1 MPYSAGATSGLDKA
15 ASATSQLKS
24 PAHQAVAQNAAAKLS
39 SSTCTLASPQ
49 HDAHKSDPLAY
60 TSPEHGDNPAA
71 TQQTEQPQLHLS
83 GCMLADGS
91 NAKQSPAPAHLKA
104 MYGSQKKP
112 EICCRDSDAA
122 ENVANA
128 SQAAHQPEQPP
139 PAFSGF
145 MLANGSRTKQPSAF
159 AQEHAR
165 KVLQDQ
171 QLSCHPSSETA
182 GSTAMT
188 PIQAEDEQQQ
198 QLVLHATDLANS
210 PLQHSAHSDTT
221 LVPQEVQKNK
231 TICSTASEAV
241 LVAADSAQPVNQP
254 VCTMSVQD
262 PGNVLAQPPACPAAR
277 QMTCEGQQ
285 LMHANRKATQAADA
299 ACDVGHD
306 GEPPLQ

>member
-1 MPYSAGATSGLDKA
+1 MLYSAGATRGLDKA
-15 ASATSQLKS
+15 ASATPQLNS

-39 SSTCTLASPQ
+39 SSTRTLASPQ
-49 HDAHKSDPLAY
+49 YDAQKSDPLAY
-60 TSPEHGDNPAA
+60 TSPEHGDDPAA

-91 NAKQSPAPAHLKA
+91 NAKQSPAPAPVKA
-104 MYGSQKKP
+104 TYDFQKKP
-112 EICCRDSDAA
+112 EVCCRDSDAA
-122 ENVANA
+122 ENVAIA
-128 SQAAHQPEQPP
+128 SHAAHQPEQPP

-145 MLANGSRTKQPSAF
+145 MLANSSRTRQLSAF
-159 AQEHAR
+159 AQEHAK

-171 QLSCHPSSETA
+171 QLSCDPSSETA
-182 GSTAMT
+182 GNTAMT
-188 PIQAEDEQQQ
+188 PIEAEDEQQQ
-198 QLVLHATDLANS
+198 LVLNAKDLANS

-231 TICSTASEAV
+231 SICSTASEAV
-241 LVAADSAQPVNQP
+241 CVAADSGQPVNQP
-254 VCTMSVQD
+254 VCTMFVQD

-299 ACDVGHD
+299 ASDVGHG
-306 GEPPLQ
+306 GEPLLQ